1 MLVVIFLVPINFLI
15 SFRMYSTPKV
25 SKYVTLLPFTYKA
38 IERVPTD
45 LYSSRFI
52 TYVPSFILGKLFLEK
67 AQLN

>member
-1 MLVVIFLVPINFLI
+1 MLVVIFLVPMNFLI

-52 TYVPSFILGKLFLEK
+52 TYVPS
-67 AQLN
+67 